1 MKTFGK
7 VVLGLTVAVT
17 VPASIAGVVFTAQHP
32 QQVKTWF
39 ENGFQQT
46 DQNSTAETEQNEQIL
61 TLQNQI
67 KEYQSQIKNLQTA
80 MEDLKQ
86 SHAEELAA
94 SKAEVQEY
102 KTKYEQAQENVLSI
116 QTQLDDCQSQIS
128 TLEQQK
134 QELQESNEDY
144 QEQITAINIDISELE
159 TEKSNL
165 ENALTT
171 SQMMEQFYKQ
181 QYETTLAQVEGLE
194 TSNSSY
200 VTQVSQMQSQIESL
214 QSQIVFLEATID
226 SLEEQLE
233 QGSSETAQEITDYIF
248 YGNTLCAYLGSET
261 NGANLVLP
269 TSYSLQTVS
278 TGEETTINNA
288 EEFGAYI
295 GQHSSDSFFIQFNGE
310 DKVYITPYSLGMFM
324 ESLDESAA
332 ATMFPA
338 TAQIAECKFVTGND
352 YQITDIS
359 GYTFEGSQITELYL
373 PETIERVS
381 SSVFAEI
388 DTLHITRTDKLVEFY
403 ANINGQITAGSSQIY
418 VPQTMLES
426 YKTTY
431 SQMADNFVGVG
442 AEI

>member
-17 VPASIAGVVFTAQHP
+17 VPASVAGVVFTAQHP

-46 DQNSTAETEQNEQIL
+46 DQNSTADTEQNEQIL
-61 TLQNQI
+61 TLRNQI
-67 KEYQSQIKNLQTA
+67 KEYQSQIEGLQTS

-86 SHAEELAA
+86 SHAEELAT
-94 SKAEVQEY
+94 SKSEAQEY

-144 QEQITAINIDISELE
+144 QEQITAINTDISELE
-159 TEKSNL
+159 TEVSSL
-165 ENALTT
+165 ENALTN
-171 SQMMEQFYKQ
+171 SQMFQQFYKQ
-181 QYETTLAQVEGLE
+181 QYETTLAKVEGLE
-194 TSNSSY
+194 TSNAAY
-200 VTQVSQMQSQIESL
+200 VEQVSQMQSQIEAL

-226 SLEEQLE
+226 SLKEQLE
-233 QGSSETAQEITDYIF
+233 QGPSETGQEITDYIF
-248 YGNTLCAYLGSET
+248 CGNMICGYLGAET

-269 TSYSLQTVS
+269 TSYSVQVTSTEDEVS
-278 TGEETTINNA
+278 FNDFE
-288 EEFGAYI
+288 
-295 GQHSSDSFFIQFNGE
+295 SFVNYVLEYG
-310 DKVYITPYSLGMFM
+310 DKNFVVKFADREAFYLTPYAFGPFMMNLG
-324 ESLDESAA
+324 ESIPD
-332 ATMFPA
+332 TVYPIK
-338 TAQIAECKFVTGND
+338 AQIAEFKFVTGID

-359 GYTFEGSQITELYL
+359 GYTFEGTQITDLHL

-381 SSVFAEI
+381 VSIFAEI

-403 ANINGQITAGSSQIY
+403 AETNGQITAGSSQIY

-431 SQMADNFVGVG
+431 SQMADNFVGV
-442 AEI
+442 